1 MVKDQFTD
9 RQKEAIQQAIA
20 RAELDT
26 SGEIRVHIDK
36 KCKADPVERAIE
48 LFHRLNMHKTTQKN
62 GVLIYVA
69 MADRKLAIVGDTGI
83 NAVVPD
89 HFWDDERDLMI
100 SYFKNGQFTEGL
112 VEGIKKVGEQL
123 KEFFPYIEND
133 ENELS
138 NEVTFGGD
146 EGQD

>member
-1 MVKDQFTD
+1 MANIKFTD
-9 RQKEAIQQAIA
+9 RQREAIQLAIA

-36 KCKADPVERAIE
+36 KCTEDPMERAIE
-48 LFHRLNMHKTTQKN
+48 VFHKLGMHETTQKN

-69 MADRKLAIVGDTGI
+69 TFNRKLAIVGDSGI

-100 SYFKNGQFTEGL
+100 YHFRKGQFTEGL
-112 VEGIKKVGEQL
+112 VEGIKMVGEQL
-123 KEFFPYIEND
+123 KAAFPYLEND
-133 ENELS
+133 QNELS
-138 NEVTFGGD
+138 NEVTFD
-146 EGQD
+146 DNE